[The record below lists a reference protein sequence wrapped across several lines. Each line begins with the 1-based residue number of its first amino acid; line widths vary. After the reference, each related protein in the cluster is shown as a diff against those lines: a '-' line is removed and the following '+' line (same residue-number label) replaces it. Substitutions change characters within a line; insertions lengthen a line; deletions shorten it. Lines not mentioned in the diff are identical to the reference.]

1 MQSTHRPHSHVL
13 RLDTSASLRAANRK
27 AGAHPARPA
36 RRRSL
41 QALRQ
46 SPHASTLPPAPL
58 RAATTAPLQDDESCD
73 WESWLYAGGDL
84 LMGLPD

>member
-13 RLDTSASLRAANRK
+13 RLDTPASLRAANRK
-27 AGAHPARPA
+27 PAAQATRPA

-46 SPHASTLPPAPL
+46 SPQARTLPPAPL
-58 RAATTAPLQDDESCD
+58 RAATAVPLQDDESCD

>member
-1 MQSTHRPHSHVL
+1 MQSTHRPHSHAS
-13 RLDTSASLRAANRK
+13 RLDTTASLRAPQRK
-27 AGAHPARPA
+27 VIARPA

-41 QALRQ
+41 HALR
-46 SPHASTLPPAPL
+46 SCPPACTLKPVAVLALPAASLPL
-58 RAATTAPLQDDESCD
+58 KEDEACD